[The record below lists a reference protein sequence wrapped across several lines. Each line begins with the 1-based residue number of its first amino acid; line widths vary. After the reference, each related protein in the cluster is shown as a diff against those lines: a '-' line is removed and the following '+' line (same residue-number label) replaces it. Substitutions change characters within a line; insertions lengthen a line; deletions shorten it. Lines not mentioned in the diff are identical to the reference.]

1 MSKPR
6 YVAKEHK
13 YNNEHE
19 RGLFDKYLNEMANN
33 GYKLTQFN
41 IYNNA
46 GVMKVF
52 SLMELIGDDE

>member
-13 YNNEHE
+13 YNNESE

-52 SLMELIGDDE
+52 SLMELIRDDE

>member
-13 YNNEHE
+13 YNNERE

-46 GVMKVF
+46 GTMKVF
-52 SLMELIGDDE
+52 SLMELKGDEE

>member
-13 YNNEHE
+13 YNNEYE

-33 GYKLTQFN
+33 GYKLIQFN

-46 GVMKVF
+46 GIMKVF
-52 SLMELIGDDE
+52 SLMELIGDDK

>member
-19 RGLFDKYLNEMANN
+19 RELFDKYLNEMANN
-33 GYKLTQFN
+33 GYKLIQFN

-46 GVMKVF
+46 GTMKVF
-52 SLMELIGDDE
+52 SLMELIGDDK